1 MKTIE
6 IPLTGTAIILI
17 VLIIAAIILLAVL
30 LYQLIRP
37 ETETV
42 IELMDK
48 ELEAK
53 IKKLAERRI
62 DAEYFYQAHVIEE
75 NEYLKECADIEYMLE
90 DLKEEIEINEQK

>member
-6 IPLTGTAIILI
+6 IPLTSTAIILI
-17 VLIIAAIILLAVL
+17 VSIIAAIILLAVL

-37 ETETV
+37 ESETV

-75 NEYLKECADIEYMLE
+75 SEYLKECADIEYMLE

>member
-6 IPLTGTAIILI
+6 IPLTSTAIILI
-17 VLIIAAIILLAVL
+17 VSIIAAMILLAVL

-75 NEYLKECADIEYMLE
+75 SEYLKECADIEYMLE

>member
-6 IPLTGTAIILI
+6 IPLTSTAIILI
-17 VLIIAAIILLAVL
+17 VLIIASIILLAVL

-75 NEYLKECADIEYMLE
+75 SEYLKECADIEYMLE

>member
-6 IPLTGTAIILI
+6 IPLTSTAIILI
-17 VLIIAAIILLAVL
+17 VSIIAAIILLAIL

-37 ETETV
+37 ETV

-75 NEYLKECADIEYMLE
+75 SEYLKECADIEYMLE

>member
-6 IPLTGTAIILI
+6 IPLTSTAIILI

-75 NEYLKECADIEYMLE
+75 AEYLKECADIEYMLE

>member
-6 IPLTGTAIILI
+6 IPLTSTAIILI
-17 VLIIAAIILLAVL
+17 VLIIASIILLAIL

-75 NEYLKECADIEYMLE
+75 SEYLKECADIEYMLE

>member
-6 IPLTGTAIILI
+6 IPLTSTAIILI
-17 VLIIAAIILLAVL
+17 VLIIAAIILFGILF
-30 LYQLIRP
+30 YHIMRP

-42 IELMDK
+42 IELMDDDLK
-48 ELEAK
+48 AK
-53 IKKLAERRI
+53 VKKLAERRI

-75 NEYLKECADIEYMLE
+75 TEYLKECAEIEYMLD

>member
-6 IPLTGTAIILI
+6 IPLTSTAIILI
-17 VLIIAAIILLAVL
+17 VLIIAAIILLAIL

-75 NEYLKECADIEYMLE
+75 SEYLKECADIEYMLE

>member
-1 MKTIE
+1 MNTIE
-6 IPLTGTAIILI
+6 IPLTSTAIILI
-17 VLIIAAIILLAVL
+17 VSIVAAIILLAIL

-75 NEYLKECADIEYMLE
+75 SEYLKECADIEYMLE

>member
-6 IPLTGTAIILI
+6 IPITGTAILLI
-17 VLIIAAIILLAVL
+17 VLIVACIIILAIL

-42 IELMDK
+42 IELMDDDLK
-48 ELEAK
+48 AK
-53 IKKLAERRI
+53 VKKLAERRI

-75 NEYLKECADIEYMLE
+75 TEYLKECAEIEYMLD

>member
-6 IPLTGTAIILI
+6 IPITGTAILLIALI
-17 VLIIAAIILLAVL
+17 VACIIILAVL

-42 IELMDK
+42 IELMDDDLK
-48 ELEAK
+48 AK
-53 IKKLAERRI
+53 VKKLAERRI

-75 NEYLKECADIEYMLE
+75 TEYLKECAEIEYMLD

>member
-6 IPLTGTAIILI
+6 IPLTSTAIILI
-17 VLIIAAIILLAVL
+17 VSIVAAIILLAVL

>member
-6 IPLTGTAIILI
+6 IPLTSTAIILI
-17 VLIIAAIILLAVL
+17 VSIITAIILLAVL

-75 NEYLKECADIEYMLE
+75 SEYLKECADIEYMLE

>member
-6 IPLTGTAIILI
+6 IPLTSTAIILI
-17 VLIIAAIILLAVL
+17 VSIIAAIILLAVL

-48 ELEAK
+48 DLEAK

-75 NEYLKECADIEYMLE
+75 SEYLKECADIEYMLE

>member
-6 IPLTGTAIILI
+6 IPITSTAILLIALI
-17 VLIIAAIILLAVL
+17 VACIIILGIL

-42 IELMDK
+42 IELMDEDLK
-48 ELEAK
+48 AK
-53 IKKLAERRI
+53 VKKLAERRI

-75 NEYLKECADIEYMLE
+75 AEYLKECAEIEYMLD